1 MSFTTLTATDFV
13 VSSDSV
19 VAPAWSTGLPTLTGL
34 NMITSSNTASPA
46 PQFYLDV
53 YDSALTG
60 SSAQVQFSIA
70 YGNELGSG
78 SQLYNNLVNGMSP
91 SRTTY
96 GQYRNLV
103 YADET
108 MLFNFGTGN
117 TAARE
122 IVALNIDRNRY
133 KESLQPGTL
142 KLVLTYGPD
151 LITSGSTTINLT
163 DDSVYTSN
171 NNLTITYSD
180 AGRVFNLIS
189 GSYGEPTSAVLGGV
203 ARGYTPSGSYGF
215 FLPDIGTIILNPRAL
230 GLPAVSGGISL
241 FYDNASYGFGT
252 LPSSSLTNNAVYNAL
267 KAGNC
272 FQLNSQETISANYVF
287 VRIGNQ
293 DYNYTNNPSFLSGSS
308 GQLIY
313 PTLINSPQTFPTT
326 VGLYNNNGDL
336 LAVAKMS
343 KPLLKDFTHEA
354 LIRVKLDW

>member
-34 NMITSSNTASPA
+34 NMITSSNAASPA

-70 YGNELGSG
+70 YGNSLGSG

-108 MLFNFGTGN
+108 LLFNFGTGN

-142 KLVLTYGPD
+142 KLVL
-151 LITSGSTTINLT
+151 TSGSTTINLT

-230 GLPAVSGGISL
+230 GLPAVSGGINL
-241 FYDNASYGFGT
+241 FFDRASYGFGT

>member
-34 NMITSSNTASPA
+34 NMITSSNAASPA

-108 MLFNFGTGN
+108 MLFNFGIGN

-142 KLVLTYGPD
+142 KLVL
-151 LITSGSTTINLT
+151 TSGSTTINLT

-230 GLPAVSGGISL
+230 GLPDVSGGIDL

>member
-1 MSFTTLTATDFV
+1 MSFTPLSATDFV

-19 VAPAWSTGLPTLTGL
+19 VAPAWTTGLPTLTGL
-34 NMITSSNTASPA
+34 NMVTSSNAASPA

-53 YDSALTG
+53 YDTALTG
-60 SSAQVQFSIA
+60 STAQVQFSIA
-70 YGNELGSG
+70 YGNILGSG
-78 SQLYNNLVNGMSP
+78 SQLYNPLVNGMSP

-108 MLFNFGTGN
+108 MLFNFGAGN
-117 TAARE
+117 TASLDIIA
-122 IVALNIDRNRY
+122 INIDRNRY
-133 KESLQPGTL
+133 KESLFPGTL
-142 KLVLTYGPD
+142 KLVLT
-151 LITSGSTTINLT
+151 SGSNTINLT

-171 NNLTITYSD
+171 NNLTVTYGD
-180 AGRVFNLIS
+180 CGRIFNLIS
-189 GSYGEPTSAVLGGV
+189 GSYGLPTSATIGT
-203 ARGYTPSGSYGF
+203 AAAGYTPSGSYGF

-230 GLPAVSGGISL
+230 ALPAVSGGINL
-241 FYDNASYGFGT
+241 LVDTASYTTG
-252 LPSSSLTNNAVYNAL
+252 LPDSSNNNNVVYNAL

-272 FQLNSQETISANYVF
+272 FQLNSQETVSANYVF
-287 VRIGNQ
+287 IRVGNQ
-293 DYNYTNNPSFLSGSS
+293 EYNYSNNPSFLSGSS

-343 KPLLKDFTHEA
+343 KPLLKDFTHEC
-354 LIRVKLDW
+354 LLRVRLDW

>member
-19 VAPAWSTGLPTLTGL
+19 VAPAWSTGVPTLTGL
-34 NMITSSNTASPA
+34 NMITSSNAASPA

-142 KLVLTYGPD
+142 KLVLT
-151 LITSGSTTINLT
+151 SGSTTINLT

-203 ARGYTPSGSYGF
+203 TRGYTPSGSYGF

-230 GLPAVSGGISL
+230 GLPAVSGGIDL

>member
-1 MSFTTLTATDFV
+1 MSFTTLAATDFV

-19 VAPAWSTGLPTLTGL
+19 VAPAWTTGLPTLTGT
-34 NMITSSNTASPA
+34 NMITSSNDASPA

-53 YDSALTG
+53 YDTALTG
-60 SSAQVQFSIA
+60 STAQVQFSIA
-70 YGNELGSG
+70 YGNVLGSG
-78 SQLYNNLVNGMSP
+78 SQLYNTLVNGMSP

-117 TAARE
+117 TTSPDMIA
-122 IVALNIDRNRY
+122 INIDRNRY
-133 KESLQPGTL
+133 KESLFPGTL
-142 KLVLTYGPD
+142 KLAL
-151 LITSGSTTINLT
+151 TSGSTTVNLT

-171 NNLTITYSD
+171 NNLTVTYGD
-180 AGRVFNLIS
+180 CGRIFNLIS
-189 GSYGEPTSAVLGGV
+189 GSNGLPTSATVGS
-203 ARGYTPSGSYGF
+203 AAKGYTPSGSYGF

-230 GLPAVSGGISL
+230 ALPAASGGIGL
-241 FYDNASYGFGT
+241 YVDTASYTSG
-252 LPSSSLTNNAVYNAL
+252 LPSSSNSNNSAYNAI

-272 FQLNSQETISANYVF
+272 FQLNSQETVSANYVF
-287 VRIGNQ
+287 VRVGNQ
-293 DYNYTNNPSFLSGSS
+293 EYNYSNNPSFLSGSS

>member
-1 MSFTTLTATDFV
+1 MSYTTLAATDFV

-34 NMITSSNTASPA
+34 NMITSSNAASPS
-46 PQFYLDV
+46 PQFYMDV

-70 YGNELGSG
+70 YGNSMGSG
-78 SQLYNNLVNGMSP
+78 SQLYNNLVNGLSP

-117 TAARE
+117 TAAKE
-122 IVALNIDRNRY
+122 IVAINIDRNRY

-142 KLVLTYGPD
+142 KLVL
-151 LITSGSTTINLT
+151 TSGSTTINLT

-189 GSYGEPTSAVLGGV
+189 GSYGS
-203 ARGYTPSGSYGF
+203 

-230 GLPAVSGGISL
+230 GLAPVSGGIN
-241 FYDNASYGFGT
+241 FFFDTASYGNGT
-252 LPSSSLTNNAVYNAL
+252 LPSSSLTNTALFNAL

>member
-1 MSFTTLTATDFV
+1 MSFTTLAATDFV

-19 VAPAWSTGLPTLTGL
+19 VAPAWTTGLPTLTGT
-34 NMITSSNTASPA
+34 NMITSSNGASPA
-46 PQFYLDV
+46 PKFYLDV
-53 YDSALTG
+53 YDTALTG
-60 SSAQVQFSIA
+60 STAQVQFSIA
-70 YGNELGSG
+70 YGNVLGSG
-78 SQLYNNLVNGMSP
+78 SQLYNSLVGGMSP

-108 MLFNFGTGN
+108 MRFNFGAGN
-117 TAARE
+117 TASIDMIA
-122 IVALNIDRNRY
+122 INIDRNRY
-133 KESLQPGTL
+133 KESLFPGTL
-142 KLVLTYGPD
+142 KLAL
-151 LITSGSTTINLT
+151 TSGSTTVNLT
-163 DDSVYTSN
+163 DDSIYTTN
-171 NNLTITYSD
+171 NNLVVGYGD
-180 AGRVFNLIS
+180 CGRIFNLIS
-189 GSYGEPTSAVLGGV
+189 GSNGMPVSTTLGSA
-203 ARGYTPSGSYGF
+203 AAGYTPSGSYGF

-230 GLPAVSGGISL
+230 ALPAASGGINL
-241 FYDNASYGFGT
+241 YVDTASYTSG
-252 LPSSSLTNNAVYNAL
+252 LPSSSNSNNAAYNAI

-287 VRIGNQ
+287 VRVGNQ
-293 DYNYTNNPSFLSGSS
+293 EYNYSNNPSFLSGSS

-343 KPLLKDFTHEA
+343 KPLMKDFTHEA

>member
-1 MSFTTLTATDFV
+1 MSYTTLAATDFV

-34 NMITSSNTASPA
+34 NMFTSSISGSPS

-53 YDSALTG
+53 YDTALTG

-70 YGNELGSG
+70 YGNEPGSG
-78 SQLYNNLVNGMSP
+78 SQLYNNLVAGKSP

-108 MLFNFGTGN
+108 KLFSFGEGN
-117 TAARE
+117 TDAKE
-122 IVALNIDRNRY
+122 IVAINIDRNRY
-133 KESLQPGTL
+133 KESLFPGTL
-142 KLVLTYGPD
+142 KLVLT
-151 LITSGSTTINLT
+151 SGSTTVNLT
-163 DDSVYTSN
+163 DDSIYTTN
-171 NNLTITYSD
+171 NNLTITYGD
-180 AGRVFNLIS
+180 CGRIFNLIS
-189 GSYGEPTSAVLGGV
+189 GSYGLPTNAVIGSA

-230 GLPAVSGGISL
+230 GLPAASGGIDL
-241 FYDNASYGFGT
+241 FFDRNTYAAGT
-252 LPSSSLTNNAVYNAL
+252 LPTSSLTNNAVFNAL
-267 KAGNC
+267 RAGNC

-293 DYNYTNNPSFLSGSS
+293 DYNYSNNPSFLSGSS